1 MTRYLTR
8 YVFSHDDWRI
18 EHYSIWG
25 LILRSMLFT
34 IDISQQ
40 ECTSNMKYSSI
51 IHRQRESILREV
63 SAHARYFVDDTF
75 NSRAVYSN
83 YYLLLS
89 FQSER
94 TLLKKVA
101 NNFSTSQ
108 LEVNKGQ
115 ALIINNPNKRNLFL
129 VQLVLPDSLSISNIC
144 SRSNY

>member
-1 MTRYLTR
+1 
-8 YVFSHDDWRI
+8 
-18 EHYSIWG
+18 
-25 LILRSMLFT
+25 MLFT

-63 SAHARYFVDDTF
+63 SAHTRYFVDDTF

-94 TLLKKVA
+94 TLLKK
-101 NNFSTSQ
+101 T
-108 LEVNKGQ
+108 
-115 ALIINNPNKRNLFL
+115 R
-129 VQLVLPDSLSISNIC
+129 
-144 SRSNY
+144 